1 MKILLPFLFL
11 FLSIIHSKDLFE
23 DYSRQALKIMSRMT
37 TEEKIGQLFF
47 VHYSDIKPTEDIP
60 KYKPGGIIFS
70 LEDFNKDETTI
81 KSEIYK
87 MQRLYEKN
95 IGIPLGLSVNE
106 EGGDYNVVSKK
117 HRAEGSFPTIQSI
130 YKDSGIDGLLKIEQE
145 KRDLLRK
152 FNLNIN
158 LGIVADISTNTG
170 DFIFKRT
177 LGQNAEITADYI
189 SKDIEGYVNDK
200 FTCCVKH
207 FPGYGNNPE
216 IKVDG
221 VIDNRKFDVLYE
233 NDLKPFIKA
242 IIQKVPMIFF
252 SNIIA
257 NCKDS
262 TYPVSLS
269 KIWHDY
275 IRKDLSFSGL
285 ILTEINKENIINI
298 LMENHLLL

>member
-47 VHYSDIKPTEDIP
+47 VHYSDIKSTEDIP

-145 KRDLLRK
+145 K
-152 FNLNIN
+152 
-158 LGIVADISTNTG
+158 GIYC
-170 DFIFKRT
+170 
-177 LGQNAEITADYI
+177 E
-189 SKDIEGYVNDK
+189 
-200 FTCCVKH
+200 
-207 FPGYGNNPE
+207 
-216 IKVDG
+216 
-221 VIDNRKFDVLYE
+221 
-233 NDLKPFIKA
+233 
-242 IIQKVPMIFF
+242 
-252 SNIIA
+252 
-257 NCKDS
+257 
-262 TYPVSLS
+262 SL
-269 KIWHDY
+269 I
-275 IRKDLSFSGL
+275 
-285 ILTEINKENIINI
+285 
-298 LMENHLLL
+298 